1 MTPRIYPA
9 IIVRVIDGDTL
20 VARADLGF
28 RTFFEDSF
36 RLVRCNAPEG
46 KRSEAATYLCTLLP
60 AGKAVTLTSY
70 KPEKFG
76 RWLVDLRWDEC
87 ESLVVRLVERG
98 FVTPYAKR

>member
-9 IIVRVIDGDTL
+9 VVVRVIDGDTL
-20 VARADLGF
+20 VARVDLGF

-36 RLVRCNAPEG
+36 RLVGCNAPEG
-46 KRSEAATYLCTLLP
+46 KRSESATYLRTLLP
-60 AGKAVTLTSY
+60 AGKVVTLTSY

-76 RWLVDLRWDEC
+76 RWLADLRWDEC
-87 ESLVVRLVERG
+87 ESLVAHLIERG